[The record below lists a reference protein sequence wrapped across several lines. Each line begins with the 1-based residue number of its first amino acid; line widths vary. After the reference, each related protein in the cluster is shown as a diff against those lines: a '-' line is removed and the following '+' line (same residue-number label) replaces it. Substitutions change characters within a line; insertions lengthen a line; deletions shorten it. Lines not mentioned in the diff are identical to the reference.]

1 MLSGR
6 HDRFGGGGCGGC
18 NSGSG
23 GRGGVTQGLITVP
36 ILWRLASARS
46 FLGYHSPHEAG
57 RVGGILRPSSGC
69 GGCVGGGI
77 RFNGGGGG
85 GGGGDL
91 NFGGGGGGG
100 CIKIADEELVLL

>member
-1 MLSGR
+1 MISGR
-6 HDRFGGGGCGGC
+6 DRDRFGGGGCGGC
-18 NSGSG
+18 SGSG

-46 FLGYHSPHEAG
+46 FLGSHSPHKAG
-57 RVGGILRPSSGC
+57 GVGGILRPSSGC

-77 RFNGGGGG
+77 RFDGGG